1 MTTATWAILGSLCI
15 NLMLGLVITAVF
27 SVSPPVNAAELLR
40 CPVQAA
46 AHAAQAA
53 KAAEYAAQAAARA
66 AHAAAHAPQ
75 ALPQHPRS
83 GNRYIV
89 AVRMGWA

>member
-40 CPVQAA
+40 CPAQAAVQAADAA

-53 KAAEYAAQAAARA
+53 AHAADAA

-75 ALPQHPRS
+75 PPRS
-83 GNRYIV
+83 GHRYIV

>member
-1 MTTATWAILGSLCI
+1 MSTAIWAIFGSLCI

-27 SVSPPVNAAELLR
+27 SVSPPVKAAELLR
-40 CPVQAA
+40 CP
-46 AHAAQAA
+46 
-53 KAAEYAAQAAARA
+53 

-75 ALPQHPRS
+75 APPQPPRA
-83 GNRYIV
+83 GHRYIV

>member
-1 MTTATWAILGSLCI
+1 MRTATWAILGSLCI

-27 SVSPPVNAAELLR
+27 SVSPPVKAAELLR
-40 CPVQAA
+40 CP
-46 AHAAQAA
+46 
-53 KAAEYAAQAAARA
+53 

-75 ALPQHPRS
+75 APPQPPRS
-83 GNRYIV
+83 GHRYIV